1 MRFLIAGAGAI
12 GGYIGA
18 KLARSGED
26 VTLYARGPHLQAMC
40 ASGLRVISP
49 DGDFEVRPRVIS
61 DLREA
66 SPADVI
72 FLGVKAHGLT
82 QLAPQITPLIT
93 GTAGEHTSVVST
105 QNGVPW
111 WYFQFENGGPFEK
124 NGQFENGGRFE
135 NGEFANL
142 HLDRVDP
149 GGVIARS
156 VDCRRV
162 IGSIAYFST
171 DIVEP
176 GVIRHNEGNRISI
189 GEPDGSRSERARAI
203 AERLVNAGL
212 RAPLTARIRHEIW
225 VKILGN
231 VAFNPISAL
240 TRATL
245 EQMVHDP
252 EICSLVRNIMTEAEA
267 VAAKLGMEL
276 PISIEQRI
284 AGAEKVGAHKTS
296 MLQDLEA
303 GRPMEIE
310 AIVGAVVELGDR
322 LGVAMPHT
330 RSVYACTKLLDML
343 SRGGNDK

>member
-18 KLARSGED
+18 KLAKAGED
-26 VTLYARGPHLQAMC
+26 VTLFARGPHLEAMR
-40 ASGLRVISP
+40 ARGLRVI
-49 DGDFEVRPRVIS
+49 GATENFEVRPQVIG
-61 DLREA
+61 DLKDA
-66 SPADVI
+66 SECDVI

-82 QLAPQITPLIT
+82 QLAPQITPLI
-93 GTAGEHTSVVST
+93 GESTTVVST

-111 WYFQFENGGPFEK
+111 WFTEFCPLPD
-124 NGQFENGGRFE
+124 GR
-135 NGEFANL
+135 GS
-142 HLDRVDP
+142 LDRVDP
-149 GGVIARS
+149 GGLVAKAIDREH
-156 VDCRRV
+156 V
-162 IGSIAYFST
+162 IGSIAYFAT
-171 DIVEP
+171 EIAEP
-176 GVIRHNEGNRISI
+176 GVIRHNDGNRISL
-189 GEPDGSRSERARAI
+189 GEPDGSRSDRVRAI
-203 AERLVNAGL
+203 AERLIKAGL
-212 RAPLTARIRHEIW
+212 KTPVTARLNHEIW

-245 EQMVHDP
+245 EQIVHDAAA
-252 EICSLVRNIMTEAEA
+252 CALVRNIMTEAEA

-276 PISIEQRI
+276 PVTIEQRI

-322 LGVAMPHT
+322 LGVAMPYT
-330 RSVYACTKLLDML
+330 SSVYAAAKLLDRV
-343 SRGGNDK
+343 SRGEVK

>member
-18 KLARSGED
+18 KLARAGED
-26 VTLYARGPHLQAMC
+26 VTLFARGPHLQAMC

-49 DGDFEVRPRVIS
+49 DDDFEVRPRIIG

-66 SPADVI
+66 GPAEVI

-82 QLAPQITPLIT
+82 QLAPQITPLI
-93 GTAGEHTSVVST
+93 GEHTSVVST

-111 WYFQFENGGPFEK
+111 WYFQFEK
-124 NGQFENGGRFE
+124 SGQFENGGRV
-135 NGEFANL
+135 GKSEFANL
-142 HLDRVDP
+142 HLERVDP

-156 VDCRRV
+156 IDCRHV

-203 AERLVNAGL
+203 AERLVKAGL

-231 VAFNPISAL
+231 VAFNPISAM

-245 EQMVHDP
+245 EQIVRDP
-252 EICSLVRNIMTEAEA
+252 ETCSLVRNIMTEAEA
-267 VAAKLGMEL
+267 VATKLGMEL
-276 PISIEQRI
+276 PVSIEQRI

-330 RSVYACTKLLDML
+330 RSVYACTKLLDIL
-343 SRGGNDK
+343 SRGGNSK